1 MKVLFVSGEL
11 APFAKVGGLADVA
24 AALPPALF
32 ELGADI
38 RIIIPR
44 YGIIDSEKYPMEK
57 ILSGVEVEFK
67 GKKNKI
73 NLFQAVLPDGSVTV
87 YLIENERYLSK
98 GGVYLSEDASS
109 CGNEAEFERFGF
121 FTVSVLEILKNL
133 EWQPQII
140 HCNDWHTGLL
150 PLLAPKNFRT
160 ITTIHNLAY
169 QGRYREEIVLSAL
182 DKDKKIFH
190 PKDGHIIALRE
201 AILNS
206 GLINTVSLAYAK
218 EILTEEFG
226 CGLEKDLE
234 TRKKDLSGIL
244 NGLDVNLFNPETD
257 TDIFRNFSVNNISAR
272 EENKARLQKILGF
285 TEDKDIPI
293 FGFVGRL
300 TEQKG
305 FDILIPALEEMLG
318 ENMQIVILGFGDKN
332 YEEKLTAFA
341 RKNFAVKISLNFKF
355 DAELAQKIYSGSDF
369 FLVPSRF
376 EPCGLIQMIAMRYGA
391 VPIARRTG
399 GLRDTVINYIEPD
412 GNGIVFEKYD
422 IKDLLEALKKAME
435 IYQEKEKLLI
445 LRKNGM
451 AADFSWRKS
460 AMKYF
465 ELYQKLIF
473 PR

>member
-24 AALPPALF
+24 AALPAALF

-57 ILSGVEVEFK
+57 ILSGIEVEFK
-67 GKKNKI
+67 GEKNKI
-73 NLFQAVLPDGSVTV
+73 NLFKTALPGGNVAV
-87 YLIENERYLSK
+87 YLIENDRYLSK
-98 GGVYLSEDASS
+98 GDIYLSQDASS
-109 CGNEAEFERFGF
+109 CGNETEFERFGF

-160 ITTIHNLAY
+160 ITTIHNSAY

-182 DKDKKIFH
+182 GKDKKIFH

-201 AILNS
+201 AILS
-206 GLINTVSLAYAK
+206 SDFINTVSLTYAK

-234 TRKKDLSGIL
+234 IRKKDLFGIL
-244 NGLDVNLFNPETD
+244 NGLDINLFNPETD
-257 TDIFRNFSVNNISAR
+257 TYIFRNFSVNNISAR
-272 EENKARLQKILGF
+272 DENKTNLRKILGLAD
-285 TEDKDIPI
+285 DKDIPV

-318 ENMQIVILGFGDKN
+318 ENAQVVILGSGSKN
-332 YEEKLTAFA
+332 YEEKLMVLA
-341 RKNFAVKISLNFKF
+341 RKAGTAKISLNFRF
-355 DAELAQKIYSGSDF
+355 DAELAQKIYGGSDF

-391 VPIARRTG
+391 VPLARRTG
-399 GLRDTVINYIEPD
+399 GLRDTVIDYAEPG

-422 IKDLLEALKKAME
+422 TKDLLEALKKAME

-451 AADFSWRKS
+451 TADFSWRKS
-460 AMKYF
+460 ARKYF

-473 PR
+473 PQ

>member
-1 MKVLFVSGEL
+1 
-11 APFAKVGGLADVA
+11 
-24 AALPPALF
+24 
-32 ELGADI
+32 
-38 RIIIPR
+38 
-44 YGIIDSEKYPMEK
+44 
-57 ILSGVEVEFK
+57 
-67 GKKNKI
+67 
-73 NLFQAVLPDGSVTV
+73 
-87 YLIENERYLSK
+87 
-98 GGVYLSEDASS
+98 
-109 CGNEAEFERFGF
+109 
-121 FTVSVLEILKNL
+121 
-133 EWQPQII
+133 
-140 HCNDWHTGLL
+140 
-150 PLLAPKNFRT
+150 
-160 ITTIHNLAY
+160 LAY

-201 AILNS
+201 AILSS

-234 TRKKDLSGIL
+234 ARKKDLSGFL

-318 ENMQIVILGFGDKN
+318 ENMQIVILGSGDKN

-341 RKNFAVKISLNFKF
+341 RKNFAAKISLNFKF
-355 DAELAQKIYSGSDF
+355 DMGLAQKIYSGSDF

-399 GLRDTVINYIEPD
+399 GLLDTVINYIEPD

-451 AADFSWRKS
+451 AEDFSWRKS